1 MPQPSIQRTTTQ
13 TPVAPVDPRR
23 TRVLSGVAEATIDV
37 RKACNGIKRMSSLGA
52 ASMVMGMDPKR
63 TVAAAEAMAFDVLKS
78 VGFDVSDEIR
88 LEAVLPM
95 MMEATALVIA
105 DAAYHAEKE
114 GLGQESLLNA
124 SKFGVGVLSEV
135 AKSRAVAKMV
145 EPAYPGDMDA
155 VVALRLT
162 AASAMAQVAVEIAE
176 FDFAHTPADCIKEGG
191 KVVVK
196 AAMEAAAKL
205 APSQTSLGTRLMLSQ
220 SLIQSAS
227 KVYSAAWRAVSQM
240 EVARL
245 DALSASA
252 REASLDAMEAASLTA
267 LLAPVNQ
274 RFSSAF
280 GAIAETARELFIRQ
294 EPAANDQ
301 RRPAPARPR

>member
-1 MPQPSIQRTTTQ
+1 MAQSH
-13 TPVAPVDPRR
+13 TPRAAQQSVAPQADPRR

-78 VGFDVSDEIR
+78 IGFDVSDETR

-105 DAAYHAEKE
+105 DAAYHADKE
-114 GLGQESLLNA
+114 GLTQEPLLNA
-124 SKFGVGVLSEV
+124 SKFGVGVLSEI
-135 AKSRAVAKMV
+135 AKSRVVAKMV
-145 EPAYPGDMDA
+145 EPSYPGDMDA

-176 FDFAHTPADCIKEGG
+176 FDFAHTPADCIKECG

-196 AAMEAAAKL
+196 AAMDAASKL
-205 APSQTSLGTRLMLSQ
+205 APSQASPGTRLMLSQ

-227 KVYSAAWRAVSQM
+227 KVYAASWRAIAEM
-240 EVARL
+240 EAARL
-245 DALSASA
+245 DSLNDDA
-252 REASLDAMEAASLTA
+252 RNASLDAMEATPLTT

-274 RFSSAF
+274 RFASAF
-280 GAIAETARELFIRQ
+280 GAIAETAKELFIRQ
-294 EPAANDQ
+294 EPTAIE
-301 RRPAPARPR
+301 RLKPAPVKPR

>member
-1 MPQPSIQRTTTQ
+1 MAQPHILRPARQATAT
-13 TPVAPVDPRR
+13 AADPRR
-23 TRVLSGVAEATIDV
+23 TRVLSGVAEATVDV

-78 VGFDVSDEIR
+78 IGFDVCDESR

-105 DAAYHAEKE
+105 DAAYHAEEE
-114 GLGQESLLNA
+114 GLGQELLLNA

-135 AKSRAVAKMV
+135 ARSRAVAKMV

-155 VVALRLT
+155 IVALRLT
-162 AASAMAQVAVEIAE
+162 AASAMAHVAVEIAE
-176 FDFAHTPADCIKEGG
+176 FDYVHTPADCIKESG

-196 AAMEAAAKL
+196 AAMEAASTL
-205 APSQTSLGTRLMLSQ
+205 APSQASPGARLMLSQ

-227 KVYSAAWRAVSQM
+227 KVYAASWRAVAQM
-240 EVARL
+240 EAARL
-245 DALSASA
+245 DALSEVA
-252 REASLDAMEAASLTA
+252 RNASLDAMEAASLST

-274 RFSSAF
+274 RFAAAF
-280 GAIAETARELFIRQ
+280 GAIAETAKELFIRP
-294 EPAANDQ
+294 EVAAHEQ
-301 RRPAPARPR
+301 RRPATARPR